1 MGNYFSKRLI
11 SLVPIC
17 FLLIASTFLLTRSV
31 PGDVLDQ
38 MLMRSE
44 GVSVS
49 SVDYQYRKEK
59 LAEKLGLNK
68 PLFYFSVSSL
78 AEANAFRYFN
88 NPDETSTFYQLLNT
102 YGDYKSVCNYYDA
115 VKNVESGLLIVKDKQ
130 FYHAEINAALAQVR
144 ALKTSNNERDIQQ
157 HLQLLNNGLDKV
169 AGFSD
174 MPAFLNGRFNLMQRN
189 ENVWKKYIPV
199 INFYPHN
206 QFHSWFFGDTES
218 RGVVAGNLGISYYTG
233 KPVVTILKERIG
245 WSLLLALTSVLL
257 AYGTSIPLAAWLVFR
272 NKKRLNSFFEIMVS
286 VFYATPVYLLG
297 VALLFLLSNP
307 DVLNILPSSGVKP
320 LGGFLLGTSIFEK
333 AGITFSH
340 LFLPLICYT
349 YATFAFLLRT
359 TKDLLEEQMKL
370 GYVKTAYAKGLDP
383 HKIVFKHAL
392 KNAVLPLAAVFTNV
406 FPAILGGSVIIE
418 TLFSIPGI
426 GLETFNAAVSRNYPV
441 IAAVFML
448 TGILTL
454 IGFILSDFITS
465 RLDPRISFHKS

>member
-1 MGNYFSKRLI
+1 
-11 SLVPIC
+11 
-17 FLLIASTFLLTRSV
+17 
-31 PGDVLDQ
+31 
-38 MLMRSE
+38 
-44 GVSVS
+44 
-49 SVDYQYRKEK
+49 
-59 LAEKLGLNK
+59 
-68 PLFYFSVSSL
+68 
-78 AEANAFRYFN
+78 
-88 NPDETSTFYQLLNT
+88 
-102 YGDYKSVCNYYDA
+102 
-115 VKNVESGLLIVKDKQ
+115 
-130 FYHAEINAALAQVR
+130 
-144 ALKTSNNERDIQQ
+144 
-157 HLQLLNNGLDKV
+157 
-169 AGFSD
+169 
-174 MPAFLNGRFNLMQRN
+174 MQRN

-206 QFHSWFFGDTES
+206 QFHSWLFGDTES
-218 RGVVAGNLGISYYTG
+218 RGVVAGNLGISYYIG

-320 LGGFLLGTSIFEK
+320 LGGFLPGTSIFEK